1 LRPAERA
8 LIGEMDRPG
17 ASLKQVAALVEFDPG
32 LAAMALRMVCSAS
45 LALPTRVERPGQAA
59 LMLGF
64 DTLRGL
70 VLAAGSFR
78 SFDPSLRPLAEELS
92 LIGAGVAAA
101 ARQEAVKLGAS
112 TREQDEAFTA
122 GLLHGLGVLVLS
134 ALRPALVASWQA
146 LHPCGWPGGEEE
158 RRHFGADYAGAGAY
172 LLSLWCLPASMVN
185 AVAWHL
191 APEQGAHSAAL
202 QALST
207 VMTRQKESHPN
218 LAVELVLG

>member
-1 LRPAERA
+1 V
-8 LIGEMDRPG
+8 
-17 ASLKQVAALVEFDPG
+17 ASLVEFDPG

-78 SFDPSLRPLAEELS
+78 SFAPQLRPLAEQLS

-101 ARQEAVKLGAS
+101 ARHEAQCQEAS

-122 GLLHGLGVLVLS
+122 GLLHSIGILVLS
-134 ALRPALVASWQA
+134 TLRPELVTSWQA
-146 LHPCGWPGGEEE
+146 RHPQDWPGGAEE

-172 LLSLWCLPASMVN
+172 LLSLWCLPSSIVN

-191 APEQGAHSAAL
+191 APELGAAGPVLNAL
-202 QALST
+202 NTVTTRHKEAEST
-207 VMTRQKESHPN
+207 PK
-218 LAVELVLG
+218 LAEELVCG